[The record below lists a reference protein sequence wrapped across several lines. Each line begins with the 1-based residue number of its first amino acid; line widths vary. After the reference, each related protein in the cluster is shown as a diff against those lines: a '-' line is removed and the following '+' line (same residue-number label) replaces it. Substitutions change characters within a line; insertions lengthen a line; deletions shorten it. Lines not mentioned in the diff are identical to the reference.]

1 MKRNAFF
8 ARSKEKKGEIYI
20 YQEIGEG
27 WFGGISADSFS
38 KELKEIG
45 QVDVLDIFINSP
57 GGNVFDGIAI
67 YNQLKRFNAKKIVH
81 IDGLA
86 ASIASV
92 LMLAGDEIR
101 MAKNAQVMIHDPW
114 GMCVGTADDMVKSA
128 EALSQVK
135 ETIVETYRART
146 RQSADEIKKWMEAE
160 TWMLSGEA
168 KSRGFVDFIEDEE
181 ADIND
186 MAFPMLKNFKNVP
199 SEIRNTQSASHSLI
213 TKMEMRT
220 AMIRRAS
227 PSPA

>member
-220 AMIRRAS
+220 AIIRRAS

>member
-8 ARSKEKKGEIYI
+8 SRSKENKGEIYI

-27 WFGGISADSFS
+27 WYGGISADSFS

-67 YNQLKRFNAKKIVH
+67 YNQLKRFNAKKVVH

-114 GMCVGTADDMVKSA
+114 GMCIGTAGDMIKSA

-146 RQSADEIKKWMEAE
+146 RQSTDEIKMWMEAE

-199 SEIRNTQSASHSLI
+199 REIRNAQGVSHSLI
-213 TKMEMRT
+213 TKMEMRA